1 MSGDM
6 PWNVSLAHVLV
17 LGGEPVSTLGSS
29 PRACFAGTC
38 AVGRWRPA
46 GGPVISGGCSG
57 GCGERDMDRIRIVGG
72 RQLNGTIPIS
82 GAKNA
87 TLPLMIASLLTEQ
100 TLILDNVPRL
110 ADVALLQRILGNHG
124 VDIMLSGKRP
134 GDTEYKGQTLH
145 ISAANIVDT
154 TAPYELVS
162 RMRASFW
169 IVAPLVAR
177 MGEAKVSMPGGCA
190 IGTRPVDLLLMVLAR
205 LGAAIDID
213 GGYVIARARRGL
225 KGGEIVFP
233 KVTVGGTH
241 TALMAAAL
249 ADGTTVIEN
258 AAREPEIA
266 DVAAC
271 LNKMGAKIS
280 GAGSSRIVIEG
291 VARLGGARH
300 SVLPDRIETGTYA
313 MAVAM
318 TGGDVMLEGAQAELL
333 QAALDVLARAGV
345 EVTATNA
352 GIRIARNGA
361 GIAPIEVATDPFP
374 GFPTDLQA
382 QLMALMTRAKGT
394 SRITET
400 IFENRFMHVQE
411 LVRLGARIHLDG
423 QTARIEGVERL
434 RGAPVMA
441 TDLRASVS
449 LVIAALAAEGE
460 TMVNRVYHLDRGFE
474 RLEDKLVAC
483 GADIARISG

>member
-1 MSGDM
+1 MS
-6 PWNVSLAHVLV
+6 
-17 LGGEPVSTLGSS
+17 
-29 PRACFAGTC
+29 
-38 AVGRWRPA
+38 
-46 GGPVISGGCSG
+46 
-57 GCGERDMDRIRIVGG
+57 MDRIRIVGG
-72 RQLNGTIPIS
+72 RNLNGTIPIS

-110 ADVALLQRILGNHG
+110 ADVALLERILGNHG
-124 VDIMLSGKRP
+124 VDIMVGGKRP
-134 GDTEYKGQTLH
+134 GDEEHRGQTLH
-145 ISAANIVDT
+145 ISAARIIDT

-169 IVAPLVAR
+169 VIAPLVAR

-190 IGTRPVDLLLMVLAR
+190 IGTRPVDLLIMALER
-205 LGAAIDID
+205 LGADIEVD
-213 GGYVIARARRGL
+213 GGYVIARARNGL

-241 TALMAAAL
+241 TALMAASL

-258 AAREPEIA
+258 AAREPEIK
-266 DVAAC
+266 DVADC
-271 LNKMGAKIS
+271 LTKMGAQIN
-280 GAGSSRIVIEG
+280 GAGTSRIVVEG
-291 VARLGGARH
+291 VPKLHGARH
-300 SVLPDRIETGTYA
+300 RVLPDRIETGTYA

-318 TGGDVMLEGAQAELL
+318 TGGDVMLENARAELL
-333 QAALDVLARAGV
+333 QAGLDVLAKVGLEYNETNRGV
-345 EVTATNA
+345 RV
-352 GIRIARNGA
+352 ARNGSA
-361 GIAPIEVATDPFP
+361 LAPVDVTTAPFP

-394 SRITET
+394 SHITET

-411 LVRLGARIHLDG
+411 LVRFGARINLDG
-423 QTARIEGVERL
+423 ETATIEGVDRL
-434 RGAPVMA
+434 KGAPVMA

-474 RLEDKLVAC
+474 RLEDKLAAC
-483 GADIARISG
+483 GAEIERLSS